1 MSSQKQRRPAVP
13 KNTCPK
19 TGIAQTRKMKPWGQR
34 PRLSA
39 SENRVSEN
47 RVSENRVSENRVS
60 ENRVSE
66 NRVSENRV
74 SENRVSENR
83 GAERT
88 LPSTLVTQALS
99 AALDFD
105 VPVAAPRR
113 THPTPAAGAHP
124 FGPFAKGRE
133 PRTLA
138 LSGHQF
144 LLSTEY

>member
-39 SENRVSEN
+39 ERSSA
-47 RVSENRVSENRVS
+47 
-60 ENRVSE
+60 
-66 NRVSENRV
+66 

-83 GAERT
+83 GAERP
-88 LPSTLVTQALS
+88 LPSTLLTQALS

-113 THPTPAAGAHP
+113 THPTPAAERRQNAAPDVSPG
-124 FGPFAKGRE
+124 
-133 PRTLA
+133 
-138 LSGHQF
+138 
-144 LLSTEY
+144 

>member
-39 SENRVSEN
+39 ERSSASENRVSEN
-47 RVSENRVSENRVS
+47 RVD
-60 ENRVSE
+60 
-66 NRVSENRV
+66 
-74 SENRVSENR
+74 ENRVSENR

-113 THPTPAAGAHP
+113 THPPQAAERRQNAAPDVSPG
-124 FGPFAKGRE
+124 
-133 PRTLA
+133 
-138 LSGHQF
+138 
-144 LLSTEY
+144 

>member
-39 SENRVSEN
+39 ERSSA
-47 RVSENRVSENRVS
+47 S

-88 LPSTLVTQALS
+88 LPSTLLTQALS

-113 THPTPAAGAHP
+113 THPTPAAERRQNAAPDVRPGEVFVTGLPA
-124 FGPFAKGRE
+124 
-133 PRTLA
+133 PRVPV
-138 LSGHQF
+138 LSGSLRKGGNPGRLHSQ
-144 LLSTEY
+144 